1 MKNYKVT
8 ISREGKWWM
17 VAIPEIDGLTQARTI
32 KEAHEMAKEYI
43 AATLDIPMDSFGIHV
58 QAERIGTVEH
68 VTQIL
73 EDIKI
78 ERAQA
83 EKMEREANDRARQLA
98 KELAAQDVTL
108 RDIGELFEVSHQRA
122 HQLVKA

>member
-1 MKNYKVT
+1 MNNYKVT

-32 KEAHEMAKEYI
+32 NEAHKMAKEYI
-43 AATLDIPMDSFGIHV
+43 AVTLDVPLDSFDIHV
-58 QAERIGTVEH
+58 QAERIGTIEH

-78 ERAQA
+78 ERAEA
-83 EKMEREANDRARQLA
+83 EKMEREANERARDLA
-98 KELAAQDVTL
+98 KALAAQDITL

-122 HQLVKA
+122 HQLVKS